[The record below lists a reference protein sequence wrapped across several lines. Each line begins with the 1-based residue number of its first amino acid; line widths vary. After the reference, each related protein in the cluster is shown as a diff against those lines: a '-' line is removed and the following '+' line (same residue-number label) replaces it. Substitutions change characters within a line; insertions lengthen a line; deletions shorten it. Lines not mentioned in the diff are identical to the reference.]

1 MLHCYEDLERA
12 VVEKG
17 FLPFFKNDI
26 PGFSVEEMTPP
37 ERWFSDELD
46 GPWEWKGPVA
56 CGGRCAYGKFFGG
69 KAGFVS
75 LEWFPELVNY
85 RRRRKNNMNKK
96 ETMVYNTLF
105 EHESLLSKELKT
117 LCGFITPKKKTI
129 NNSMSIDEVGIALTK
144 PRHRGHKESFDTV
157 MTRLQKYTFV
167 VIADFEYQL
176 NKANQPYGWG
186 IARYTIPELLF
197 GKNETLAAGA
207 HTPKESKLMIKKHL
221 MRLLPQATEEQII
234 RFIG

>member
-1 MLHCYEDLERA
+1 
-12 VVEKG
+12 
-17 FLPFFKNDI
+17 
-26 PGFSVEEMTPP
+26 
-37 ERWFSDELD
+37 
-46 GPWEWKGPVA
+46 
-56 CGGRCAYGKFFGG
+56 
-69 KAGFVS
+69 
-75 LEWFPELVNY
+75 
-85 RRRRKNNMNKK
+85 
-96 ETMVYNTLF
+96 
-105 EHESLLSKELKT
+105 
-117 LCGFITPKKKTI
+117 
-129 NNSMSIDEVGIALTK
+129 
-144 PRHRGHKESFDTV
+144 

-197 GKNETLAAGA
+197 GKNETLAGGA